1 MRKRPVTSQEVA
13 NLAGV
18 SQSAVSRCFSPNASI
33 APKTKEKVLA
43 AAQQLGYRPNAI
55 ARSLITRSSRTIAVV
70 MSQLDN
76 PFYAQ
81 MLEYASRRFQQHGY
95 HLLLFMSSDEQETA
109 SVMSDILQSQADGI
123 LMLAATLSSSLAKEC
138 VARGIPVVMINRTVA
153 FEGVSQVAS
162 DNYHGGYWVGCHLV
176 ESGCERIAF
185 LAGLADSSTS
195 SQRRQGFLE
204 ALAEHGVA
212 CWAEAVGD
220 YDFATAQAATRA
232 LFSADVYPDAV
243 FAANDHM
250 AIAVIDTLKAELGLQ
265 VPNDVA
271 VVGFD
276 NIPVAAWPSYQ
287 LTTVQ
292 QPIEAMVDEAT
303 ALLLGQIASGQV
315 TGERKVLPVTP
326 VVRDSSLTPSA
337 RAPSVSD

>member
-13 NLAGV
+13 ALAGV

-33 APKTKEKVLA
+33 APKTREKVLA
-43 AAQQLGYRPNAI
+43 AAKQLGYRPNAI
-55 ARSLITRSSRTIAVV
+55 ARSLITRTSRTIAVV

-95 HLLLFMSSDEQETA
+95 HLLLFMSSDEQESA
-109 SVMSDILQSQADGI
+109 SVMAEILQSQADGI
-123 LMLAATLSSSLAKEC
+123 LMLSATLSSSFAGEC
-138 VARGIPVVMINRTVA
+138 VARSIPVVMINRTVA

-162 DNYHGGYWVGCHLV
+162 DNYHGGYWVGDFLI
-176 ESGCERIAF
+176 ERGCERIAF
-185 LAGLADSSTS
+185 IAGLAESSTS
-195 SQRRQGFLE
+195 SQRRQGFLD
-204 ALAEHGVA
+204 ALAANGKA
-212 CWAEAVGD
+212 CWAEARGD
-220 YDFATAQAATRA
+220 YQFATAQAVTRE
-232 LFSADVYPDAV
+232 LFTADVYPDAV

-250 AIAVIDTLKAELGLQ
+250 AIAVIDTLKAEMDLR
-265 VPNDVA
+265 VPEDVA

-276 NIPVAAWPSYQ
+276 DIPVAAWPSYQ

-303 ALLLGQIASGQV
+303 SLLLAQIASGHV
-315 TGERKVLPVTP
+315 AGEHKVLPVTP
-326 VVRDSSLTPSA
+326 IVRA
-337 RAPSVSD
+337 SVRR